1 MVQNY
6 CKTDFKKETRKSRPK
21 KTAQLL
27 TLKASET
34 TTSNA
39 EENLKKAS
47 SSLGHKPDQLWGT
60 NFFSTAE
67 PVRPSEKEH
76 DEVDYISKRDISK
89 FAETSATTIVRDTPP
104 AVVKEEKADVVK
116 IQNSVDLKVDQS
128 RKSVGVKQVK
138 RSSRLKCPVK
148 GCKKRFSTGNPRRGD
163 HMRKEHGAK
172 KLLCQFCEASYF
184 SRDGMNKHIRL
195 SHKKL
200 TVPPMLEIGNMGNY
214 DKSDKTKVVSQISQ
228 VTNDSEVEVLDMEIF

>member
-1 MVQNY
+1 M
-6 CKTDFKKETRKSRPK
+6 DFKKETLTSHPK

-27 TLKASET
+27 TPEASET

-47 SSLGHKPDQLWGT
+47 TSFGHQPDQLWGT

-67 PVRPSEKEH
+67 PVRRSEKEH
-76 DEVDYISKRDISK
+76 DEVGYISKRDISK

-104 AVVKEEKADVVK
+104 AVVKEEKTDVVK
-116 IQNSVDLKVDQS
+116 IQKALDLKA
-128 RKSVGVKQVK
+128 VGVKQVK

-148 GCKKRFSTGNPRRGD
+148 GCKKRFSAGNPRRGD
-163 HMRKEHGAK
+163 HMRNEHGAK

-184 SRDGMNKHIRL
+184 SRDGMNKHIRM

-200 TVPPMLEIGNMGNY
+200 SVPPMLEVGKTGNWA
-214 DKSDKTKVVSQISQ
+214 KSDKTKVVSQISQ
-228 VTNDSEVEVLDMEIF
+228 VTNNSEVEVLDMEIF